1 MDQVPQLEPRSDPPA
16 GGVRI
21 LRPLRIRDFALLF
34 WGTAVSQFGDG
45 VYLVAIAWQV
55 YELSNAPTALSIVG
69 VAWTLPMVMFLL
81 VGGVMGDRFDRRRLM
96 IVGDV
101 LRAAAIGVI
110 AVLAFTDALE
120 LWHLVVLVGF
130 YGAGE
135 AIFAP
140 NFQAVIPDVVPQR
153 LIVQANSLQQLAEPI
168 GYRFAGPAVGGVL
181 VAGFGTGTAFAL
193 DAATFGVSAI
203 CIALMRALPML
214 RSEAPPS
221 VIEDIREGA
230 RFVRRNTWL
239 WATLCM
245 AALSLLAF
253 IGPFEVLIPFIVKNQ
268 LGGDAGTLGVVFGA
282 AGVGAV
288 VASLVL
294 GQRGIGH
301 RHVLTMYVAW
311 GMSTLSL
318 IGFALASAAWQM
330 VVIAFYDG
338 LCATVGLVIWVTLM
352 HRHVPGELLGRVSA
366 LDWLVSIGLTPVSF
380 ALAGPLAEAIGI
392 DATLIGAGV
401 LASIATFAFLA
412 VPGLRAP
419 ERWKAEPE
427 PAPAPAR

>member
-1 MDQVPQLEPRSDPPA
+1 MDQVPQLEPHSEPPT

-21 LRPLRIRDFALLF
+21 LRPLRIRDFGLLF
-34 WGTAVSQFGDG
+34 WGTTVSQFGDG

-96 IVGDV
+96 IFGDV

-203 CIALMRALPML
+203 CIALMRPLPML

-230 RFVRRNTWL
+230 RFVRQNTWL

-288 VASLVL
+288 CASLVL

-338 LCATVGLVIWVTLM
+338 LCATIGLVIWVTLM

-380 ALAGPLAEAIGI
+380 ALAGPVAEAIGT

-401 LASIATFAFLA
+401 LASIATFSFLA